1 MVDDTYST
9 IGLNNS
15 DQLAREWIVPLSE
28 NDKKLRE
35 VLSEMEPFKLE
46 GKDVPFIIKFFENP
60 KYNFFNY
67 FPGAVR
73 LKNHDC
79 IHAILGRGV
88 LPKDEAFVI
97 GYTMGSTGKMTD
109 LKEFLF
115 LLIVSWFYP
124 TGYKFFAEEREVFRG
139 ARDIAEMSRPC
150 DLSEVDFEELLD
162 LDLKTVRKRLGICE
176 TKLRLRY
183 AIEKEMYPESKES
196 QRII

>member
-1 MVDDTYST
+1 VDDIYST
-9 IGLNNS
+9 IGLNDPNK
-15 DQLAREWIVPLSE
+15 LAEEWIVPLSE
-28 NDKKLRE
+28 KNKKLSE
-35 VLSEMEPFKLE
+35 VLAEMEPFKLE

-60 KYNFFNY
+60 KYNFFNF

-109 LKEFLF
+109 FKEFLF

-124 TGYKFFAEEREVFRG
+124 QGYKFYAEEREVFRG
-139 ARDIAEMSRPC
+139 ARDIAEMSRPS
-150 DLSEVDFEELLD
+150 DLSKVNFDELLN
-162 LDLKTVRKRLGICE
+162 LDLKTARKRLGICE
-176 TKLRLRY
+176 IKLRLRY
-183 AIEKEMYPESKES
+183 TIEKEMYPDSKEA
-196 QRII
+196 QRLI

>member
-9 IGLNNS
+9 IGLN
-15 DQLAREWIVPLSE
+15 DPDKLAEEWIVPLSE
-28 NDKKLRE
+28 KNKKLRE
-35 VLSEMEPFKLE
+35 VLAEMEPFKLE

-60 KYNFFNY
+60 KYNFFNF

-109 LKEFLF
+109 FKEFLF
-115 LLIVSWFYP
+115 LLVVSWFYP
-124 TGYKFFAEEREVFRG
+124 DGYKFYKEERNVFRG
-139 ARDIAEMSRPC
+139 ARDIAEMSRPS
-150 DLSEVDFEELLD
+150 DLSKVNFEELLN
-162 LDLKTVRKRLGICE
+162 LDLKTVRKKLGICE

-183 AIEKEMYPESKES
+183 IIEKQMYPNSKES
-196 QRII
+196 QRLV

>member
-9 IGLNNS
+9 IGLNDS
-15 DQLAREWIVPLSE
+15 EKLSEQWIVPLSE
-28 NDKKLRE
+28 RDKKLGE
-35 VLSEMEPFKLE
+35 VLAEMEPFKLV

-60 KYNFFNY
+60 KYNFFNF
-67 FPGAVR
+67 FPGSVR

-109 LKEFLF
+109 FKEFLF
-115 LLIVSWFYP
+115 LLIVSWLYP
-124 TGYKFFAEEREVFRG
+124 EGYKFYEEERNVFRG
-139 ARDIAEMSRPC
+139 ARDTAEMSKPL
-150 DLSEVDFEELLD
+150 DLSKVNFNEFLN
-162 LDLKTVRKRLGICE
+162 LDLKTIRERLGICE

-183 AIEKEMYPESKES
+183 ALEKELYKNSIES
-196 QRII
+196 QRLV

>member
-1 MVDDTYST
+1 MDDIYST
-9 IGLNNS
+9 IGLNDPNK
-15 DQLAREWIVPLSE
+15 LAEEWIVPLSE
-28 NDKKLRE
+28 KNKKLSE
-35 VLSEMEPFKLE
+35 VLAEMEPFKLE

-60 KYNFFNY
+60 KYNFFNF

-109 LKEFLF
+109 FKEFLF

-124 TGYKFFAEEREVFRG
+124 QGYKFYAEEREVFRG
-139 ARDIAEMSRPC
+139 ARDIAEMSRPS
-150 DLSEVDFEELLD
+150 DLSKVNFDELLN
-162 LDLKTVRKRLGICE
+162 LDLKTARKRLGICE
-176 TKLRLRY
+176 IKLRLRY
-183 AIEKEMYPESKES
+183 TIEKEMYPDSKEA
-196 QRII
+196 QRLI

>member
-9 IGLNNS
+9 IGLNGS
-15 DQLAREWIVPLSE
+15 EKTAEGWIVPLSE
-28 NDKKLRE
+28 GDKKLSE
-35 VLSEMEPFKLE
+35 AVLEMQPFKLE

-60 KYNFFNY
+60 KYNFFNF

-79 IHAILGRGV
+79 IHAILGRGI

-109 LKEFLF
+109 FKEFLF

-124 TGYKFFAEEREVFRG
+124 EGYKFYEEERSVFRG
-139 ARDIAEMSRPC
+139 ARDTAEMSRPL
-150 DLSEVDFEELLD
+150 DLSKVNFNDFLN
-162 LDLKTVRKRLGICE
+162 LDLKTVRERLGICE
-176 TKLRLRY
+176 RY
-183 AIEKEMYPESKES
+183 TLEKELYRESTES
-196 QRII
+196 QRLI

>member
-1 MVDDTYST
+1 MVEDTYST
-9 IGLNNS
+9 IGLN
-15 DQLAREWIVPLSE
+15 DADKLAEEWIVPLSE
-28 NDKKLRE
+28 KNKKLRQ
-35 VLSEMEPFKLE
+35 VLAEMEPFKLE

-60 KYNFFNY
+60 KYNFFNF

-97 GYTMGSTGKMTD
+97 GYTMGSTGKMTK

-124 TGYKFFAEEREVFRG
+124 NAYKFHKEERKVFKG
-139 ARDIAEMSRPC
+139 AREIAETTKPS
-150 DLSEVDFEELLD
+150 DLSKVNFEELLN
-162 LDLKTVRKRLGICE
+162 LDLKTARKKLGICE

-183 AIEKEMYPESKES
+183 TIEKQTYPNSKES
-196 QRII
+196 QRLV